1 MSIKASVLIPIAALS
16 FSFVNPCSE
25 KTPPRVKKPA
35 SGEAVLDVEVVFPRF
50 ISAPRRAQVEGEI
63 GPSDVNFVNAAADGV
78 VERVLVA
85 VGDKVEAGDPV
96 VNIASADLTDE
107 IDLLRDKAQ
116 EAAARLKDAK
126 NKLSVTPNPDRNVTD
141 DEVLFL
147 DEEPSPSP
155 SKTYGSPEREQPP
168 QTLKDLAEVLQ
179 SMVDRY
185 NGRADALEKKLL
197 ELTHKSPVSGVVMDR
212 FFNDGNR
219 VKVQDKLLA
228 IATTDP
234 VSVTFKL
241 SADIASFVDKHSSA
255 TVSVGDA
262 SDASGDGLVYFI
274 SPDIDPA
281 TQSIEVRAHVSNPE
295 GLLKGGQKADVRVT
309 TTKSDRVLVVP
320 PQAVV
325 YDGEREF
332 LFVVYGN
339 QVSLTEVR
347 TGKKL
352 PDGSVEVPGVDVRVD
367 DPIVINRPLELK
379 NNSFVNIAKE
389 IAFDPQTVEDGG
401 SAGRAG
407 LE

>member
-1 MSIKASVLIPIAALS
+1 MFIKASVLIPIAALS
-16 FSFVNPCSE
+16 FTFVNPCSE
-25 KTPPRVKKPA
+25 KTPPHVKKPA
-35 SGEAVLDVEVVFPRF
+35 SGEAVLDVDVVFPRF
-50 ISAPRRAQVEGEI
+50 VSAPRRAQVEGEI
-63 GPSDVNFVNAAADGV
+63 GASDVNFVTAAADGV

-96 VNIASADLTDE
+96 VNLSNADLTDE
-107 IDLLRDKAQ
+107 IDMLRDKAQ

-126 NKLSVTPNPDRNVTD
+126 SKLSVAPNPDRNVTD

-147 DEEPSPSP
+147 DEEPAPPP
-155 SKTYGSPEREQPP
+155 SKTFGSPEREQPP

-179 SMVDRY
+179 TMVDRY
-185 NGRADALEKKLL
+185 NSRADALEKKLL
-197 ELTHKSPVSGVVMDR
+197 ELTHKSPVAGVVMER

-219 VKVQDKLLA
+219 VKAQDKLLS

-241 SADIASFVDKHSSA
+241 PADIASFVDKHSSA
-255 TVSVGDA
+255 AVAVKDA
-262 SDASGDGLVYFI
+262 PDAAGDGLVYFI

-339 QVSLTEVR
+339 QVGLTEVR

-367 DPIVINRPLELK
+367 DPIVVNRPIELK

-389 IAFDPQTVEDGG
+389 IAFDPKTAESG
-401 SAGRAG
+401 SGQGRTD